1 MNRAAGTLF
10 PLLLALVPALTA
22 ADAPRAVRPLLFAE
36 YGVWCPAGVHS
47 SQPWLHGSDPESA
60 TNAATLADVYSL
72 WVRYPEA
79 GSGFVYL
86 FAAGELGTHS

>member
-47 SQPWLHGSDPESA
+47 SQPWLHGSYPESA
-60 TNAATLADVYSL
+60 PTRRSWPTSIPFGSDTPKLA
-72 WVRYPEA
+72 P
-79 GSGFVYL
+79 GL
-86 FAAGELGTHS
+86 FTFLLLEN